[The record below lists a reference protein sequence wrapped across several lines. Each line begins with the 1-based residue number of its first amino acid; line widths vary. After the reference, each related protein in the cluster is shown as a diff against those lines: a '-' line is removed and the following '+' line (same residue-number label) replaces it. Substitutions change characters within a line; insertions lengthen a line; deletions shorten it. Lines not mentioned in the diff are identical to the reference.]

1 MQMPKSGFERPH
13 HLGNPTHPAQ
23 LGLRRVLRQSSRAH
37 PPAPSPGRPL
47 HMVLSRLLLIFLL
60 LPRDGDL
67 PENVDYALFTSV
79 SLGQS

>member
-1 MQMPKSGFERPH
+1 MSFA
-13 HLGNPTHPAQ
+13 NPP
-23 LGLRRVLRQSSRAH
+23 GSH

-47 HMVLSRLLLIFLL
+47 HMVLSRLLLIFLF